1 MRQFGLY
8 QDIPPPVPRCIDE
21 ETHKM
26 SNMGRSGVDWNAE
39 NIEWINQWNNEAL
52 QNIVPQQ
59 RTYDATTTE
68 AYYNWGVAYL
78 LQFVLRNHERSLML
92 MKKERKRSRGVL
104 RQSAGMGGVRQE
116 QDGVP

>member
-1 MRQFGLY
+1 MAASTHPSSATGCG
-8 QDIPPPVPRCIDE
+8 DPVA
-21 ETHKM
+21 
-26 SNMGRSGVDWNAE
+26 V
-39 NIEWINQWNNEAL
+39 L
-52 QNIVPQQ
+52 QANH
-59 RTYDATTTE
+59 RLL
-68 AYYNWGVAYL
+68 WGVAYL

>member
-68 AYYNWGVAYL
+68 AYYNWTRKLCEQQARCELWQESISGEYAI
-78 LQFVLRNHERSLML
+78 FIIDTNTCSELMQL
-92 MKKERKRSRGVL
+92 YE
-104 RQSAGMGGVRQE
+104 
-116 QDGVP
+116 

>member
-68 AYYNWGVAYL
+68 AYYNW
-78 LQFVLRNHERSLML
+78 SII
-92 MKKERKRSRGVL
+92 S
-104 RQSAGMGGVRQE
+104 
-116 QDGVP
+116 

>member
-1 MRQFGLY
+1 MDSRRRRMLADVMATSMAEKLGKFELLNDSLITWNPWTEAHIDMFGLY

-68 AYYNWGVAYL
+68 AYYNW
-78 LQFVLRNHERSLML
+78 SII
-92 MKKERKRSRGVL
+92 S
-104 RQSAGMGGVRQE
+104 
-116 QDGVP
+116 